1 MGLVDLVMVEDDP
14 MVMAVNEGF
23 IEQIRGF
30 RVVGTARSGQDGL
43 HLIKSL
49 RPRLVILDIY
59 LPDID
64 GVQVLKDIRSSGIP
78 TDFIMI
84 TAAHDVKTVQDLLRF
99 GAVDYIIKPFKFE
112 RLKLALEKYRKDIE
126 KLADNGAIDQEELD
140 RIMSLNTPVMEQKTN
155 SGIEENL
162 PKGLRTLTLNQVL
175 KFLSEEG
182 KSFSA
187 EEVAEG
193 VGLARVTAR
202 RYLDYLEK
210 IGKVE
215 LESRYGSV
223 GRPTN
228 KYKAL
233 WPKDH

>member
-112 RLKLALEKYRKDIE
+112 RLKLALEKYRKYIE

-182 KSFSA
+182 LSFSA

-202 RYLDYLEK
+202 RYLEYLEK
-210 IGKVE
+210 MGKVR

-223 GRPTN
+223 GRPVN
-228 KYKAL
+228 KYKVL
-233 WPKDH
+233 